1 MIRRLVGLFCMLLVY
16 LGILQLNSYQKNS
29 LKFGQCDDLY
39 IVNFGPSDVFKG
51 EKFNIQPTGESAVWI
66 KLNADSKTTYG
77 IAYINNTPLK
87 TVVVGDM
94 VTAVV
99 PEAIYKDVG
108 AYPLTVA
115 LRLSFGMCGVPSRV
129 FNVIAH

>member
-1 MIRRLVGLFCMLLVY
+1 MIRRLVGFFCMLFLY
-16 LGILQLNSYQKNS
+16 SGIFQLNSYQKKNI
-29 LKFGQCDDLY
+29 KFTECDNLQ
-39 IVNFGPSDVFKG
+39 IINFGPSDVFKG
-51 EKFNIQPTGESAVWI
+51 ERFNVQPTGESAIWM
-66 KLNADSKTTYG
+66 KLNTDSKTTYG

-99 PEAIYKDVG
+99 PESIYKDIG

-115 LRLSFGMCGVPSRV
+115 LRLPFGMCVVPSKI